1 MVVQELEE
9 AYEPVYAL
17 MKTLLA
23 LGLVALV
30 ALYLTVLLTAR
41 AITIPL
47 DRLRR
52 GTQRVRDGDLRERV
66 DLLTGDEL
74 QELAESFNEMTEKL
88 RVSYEDLHQ
97 RTRQLE
103 QSLETLGQ
111 SEARYR
117 SVLETSPKR
126 HFRL

>member
-103 QSLETLGQ
+103 QSLEALGQ